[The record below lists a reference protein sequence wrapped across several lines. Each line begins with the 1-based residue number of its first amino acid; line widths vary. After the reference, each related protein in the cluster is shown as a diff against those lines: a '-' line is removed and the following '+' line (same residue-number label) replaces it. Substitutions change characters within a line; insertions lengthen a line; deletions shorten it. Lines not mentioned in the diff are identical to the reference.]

1 MAGRHSE
8 RMKKI
13 LFVDDEPNI
22 LAAFQRQLHKHFHV
36 DTATGPAAGLAAL
49 QNWREYAVVVAD
61 MQMPEMNGVD
71 FLVKVKSAAPD
82 LVLMMLTGNA
92 DQATAVKAI
101 NRGNIFRFL
110 NKPCPPEEL
119 VSALEAAIRQHELIT
134 AERELL
140 EKTLNGSI
148 KVLTEILALF
158 DPIRFGHAEKLR
170 YQVRQ
175 MATALKLGQTWELE
189 AAALLANIGHVTLP
203 PELVLKARLGQTL
216 SPREQ
221 QILERIPEVGSNLL
235 AQIPRLD
242 EVARI
247 ILYQS
252 QRFDG
257 SAFPPDKVAGED
269 LPVGSRILKVLV
281 DLAQL
286 ENKGF
291 QRSVAIDE
299 MRNAQRLST
308 SDLRMLNI
316 VASALCQDAEEQGQ
330 AEGTTRLVTFLNLR
344 IGDVLAA
351 DLVTK
356 DGVLIISAGN
366 RVTMPMMQRLR
377 NFAALS
383 GVKEPIH
390 VEA

>member
-1 MAGRHSE
+1 
-8 RMKKI
+8 
-13 LFVDDEPNI
+13 
-22 LAAFQRQLHKHFHV
+22 
-36 DTATGPAAGLAAL
+36 
-49 QNWREYAVVVAD
+49 
-61 MQMPEMNGVD
+61 
-71 FLVKVKSAAPD
+71 
-82 LVLMMLTGNA
+82 MMLTGNA

-119 VSALEAAIRQHELIT
+119 VSALEAAVRQHELIT

-203 PELVLKARLGQTL
+203 PELVLKARLGQPL

-247 ILYQS
+247 ILYQN

-257 SAFPPDKVAGED
+257 SAFPPDKVAGEN

-281 DLAQL
+281 DLVQL
-286 ENKGF
+286 EKKGI
-291 QRSVAIDE
+291 QRPAAIEE
-299 MRNAQRLST
+299 MRKRK
-308 SDLRMLNI
+308 DWYDPRMLNVVI
-316 VASALCQDAEEQGQ
+316 DALCQEADERGPV
-330 AEGTTRLVTFLNLR
+330 EGTTRLVTFLNLR

>member
-1 MAGRHSE
+1 
-8 RMKKI
+8 MKKI

-22 LAAFQRQLHKHFHV
+22 LAGFQRQLRKQFQV
-36 DTATGPAAGLAAL
+36 DTATGPAAGLEAL
-49 QNWREYAVVVAD
+49 KNWRDYAVVVAD

-71 FLVKVKSAAPD
+71 FLVQVRNTAPD

-101 NRGNIFRFL
+101 NRGSIFRFL

-119 VSALEAAIRQHELIT
+119 TSALEAALRQHELIT

-140 EKTLNGSI
+140 ENTLNGSI
-148 KVLTEILALF
+148 KMLTEILALF
-158 DPIRFGHAEKLR
+158 DPVRFGQAERVRL
-170 YQVRQ
+170 QMRQ
-175 MATALKLGQTWELE
+175 MATALKLAQTWELE
-189 AAALLANIGHVTLP
+189 AAALLANVGFVTMP
-203 PELVLKARLGQTL
+203 PELVLKARIGQAL

-235 AQIPRLD
+235 ANIPRLD

-247 ILYQS
+247 ILYQN

-257 SAFPPDKVAGED
+257 SAFPPDKVAGAD
-269 LPVGSRILKVLV
+269 IPIGSRILKVLA
-281 DLAQL
+281 DLSQL
-286 ENKGF
+286 ESKSYE
-291 QRSVAIDE
+291 RAAALDE
-299 MRNAQRLST
+299 MRKRKDWYDPQILAVVAGALRDST
-308 SDLRMLNI
+308 EDR
-316 VASALCQDAEEQGQ
+316 GKP
-330 AEGTTRLVTFLNLR
+330 EGTTRLVTFLNLR
-344 IGDVLAA
+344 VGDILAA

-366 RVTMPMMQRLR
+366 RVTKPMMERLR

>member
-1 MAGRHSE
+1 
-8 RMKKI
+8 MKKI

-22 LAAFQRQLHKHFHV
+22 LAAFQRQLHKQFQV
-36 DTATGPAAGLAAL
+36 DTAAGAAAGLTML
-49 QNWREYAVVVAD
+49 QNWRDYAVVVAD

-71 FLVKVKSAAPD
+71 FLVRVKSAAPD

-110 NKPCPPEEL
+110 NKPCPHEEL
-119 VSALEAAIRQHELIT
+119 VAALEAAIRQHELVT

-158 DPIRFGHAEKLR
+158 DPIRFGQAEKLR
-170 YQVRQ
+170 YQMRQ
-175 MATALKLGQTWELE
+175 MAIALKLAQTWELE

-203 PELVLKARLGQTL
+203 PELVLKARLGHSL

-221 QILERIPEVGSNLL
+221 QILERLPEVGSNLVM
-235 AQIPRLD
+235 QIPRLD
-242 EVARI
+242 EVGRI
-247 ILYQS
+247 IHYQN

-257 SAFPPDKVAGED
+257 SAFPPDKVAGENI
-269 LPVGSRILKVLV
+269 PVGSRILKVLA

-291 QRSVAIDE
+291 ERSVALDE
-299 MRNAQRLST
+299 MRKRK
-308 SDLRMLNI
+308 DWYDPKMLGI
-316 VASALCQDAEEQGQ
+316 VAEALQQEADSRGPV
-330 AEGTTRLVTFLNLR
+330 EGTSRLVTFANLR

-366 RVTMPMMQRLR
+366 RVTLPMMQRLK

>member
-1 MAGRHSE
+1 
-8 RMKKI
+8 MKKI

-22 LAAFQRQLHKHFHV
+22 LSAFQRQLHKQFKI
-36 DTATGPAAGLAAL
+36 DTAAGPALGLEAL
-49 QNWREYAVVVAD
+49 KNWRDYSVVVAD

-71 FLVKVKSAAPD
+71 FLIRVKCMAPD

-110 NKPCPPEEL
+110 NKPCPHEEL
-119 VSALEAAIRQHELIT
+119 VSAIEAAVRQHELIS

-140 EKTLNGSI
+140 ENTLNGSI

-158 DPIRFGHAEKLR
+158 DPVRFGQAEKLR

-175 MATALKLGQTWELE
+175 MATALKVPQTWELE

-216 SPREQ
+216 TPREQ
-221 QILERIPEVGSNLL
+221 QIFERVPEVGSNLL

-257 SAFPPDKVAGED
+257 SAFPPDKVAGEN
-269 LPVGSRILKVLV
+269 LPLGSRILKVLV
-281 DLAQL
+281 DLVQL
-286 ENKGF
+286 ENKGM
-291 QRSVAIDE
+291 QRPAAIDE
-299 MRNAQRLST
+299 MRKRKDWYDPEMLTVLS
-308 SDLRMLNI
+308 
-316 VASALCQDAEEQGQ
+316 SALLQDAGERAPG
-330 AEGTTRLVTFLNLR
+330 EGTARLVTFNNLR

-366 RVTMPMMQRLR
+366 RVTLPMMQRLR

>member
-1 MAGRHSE
+1 
-8 RMKKI
+8 MKKI

-22 LAAFQRQLHKHFHV
+22 LAAFQRQLHKHFQV
-36 DTATGPAAGLAAL
+36 DTAAGPAAGLAAL

-119 VSALEAAIRQHELIT
+119 VSALEAAVRQHELIT

-203 PELVLKARLGQTL
+203 PELVLKARLGQAL
-216 SPREQ
+216 SPREL
-221 QILERIPEVGSNLL
+221 QIFERVPEVGSNLL

-257 SAFPPDKVAGED
+257 SAFPQDKVAGEN
-269 LPVGSRILKVLV
+269 LPVGSRILKVLA
-281 DLAQL
+281 DLSQL
-286 ENKGF
+286 ENKGV
-291 QRSVAIDE
+291 QRPAAIDE
-299 MRNAQRLST
+299 MRKRKDWYDPQ
-308 SDLRMLNI
+308 MLNI
-316 VASALCQDAEEQGQ
+316 VAGALCTEADERGPM
-330 AEGTTRLVTFLNLR
+330 EGTTRLVTFLNLR

-366 RVTMPMMQRLR
+366 RVTLPMMQRLR

>member
-1 MAGRHSE
+1 
-8 RMKKI
+8 MKKI

-22 LAAFQRQLHKHFHV
+22 LAAFQRQLHKHFQV

-119 VSALEAAIRQHELIT
+119 VSALEAAVRQHELIT

-175 MATALKLGQTWELE
+175 MAAALKLGQTWELE

-203 PELVLKARLGQTL
+203 PELVLKARLGQPL

-247 ILYQS
+247 ILYQG

-257 SAFPPDKVAGED
+257 SGFPPDKVAGEG
-269 LPVGSRILKVLV
+269 LPVGARILKVLA

-286 ENKGF
+286 EKKGV
-291 QRSVAIDE
+291 QRPAAIDE
-299 MRNAQRLST
+299 MRKRKDWYDPQ
-308 SDLRMLNI
+308 MLN
-316 VASALCQDAEEQGQ
+316 VVVNALCQEADERGPIQ
-330 AEGTTRLVTFLNLR
+330 GTTRLVTFLNLR

-366 RVTMPMMQRLR
+366 RVTLPMMQRLR